1 MWGHGHMEM
10 STNEYFTSCKG
21 NHMCRPPLSCG
32 TTNMYVILIFFSI
45 FFSSE
50 CSRSPELNNTN
61 LSIHQRKKKHEKKKP
76 QKERELKIAALQV
89 WE

>member
-1 MWGHGHMEM
+1 
-10 STNEYFTSCKG
+10 
-21 NHMCRPPLSCG
+21 
-32 TTNMYVILIFFSI
+32 MYVILIFFSI